1 MKKNKYIYGTIAAT
15 TAITL
20 ATVGASTVSADTQY
34 GIVLNRVT
42 GEWQTVNHVTGE
54 IVKSEPNGTYS
65 TYDEANAGLSS
76 WLETQAS
83 TVETPVATETTA
95 VAAPKTSADVKP
107 ALDAQQAVVDATA
120 QEATNAQADAD
131 AANQDVTTAQADI
144 ATATQA
150 VKDAEANAVNATPEN
165 IAANQADQAA
175 NLADQQAN
183 ATETD
188 QVNAEIADQ
197 TSKVADAQTA
207 VNTAQAEKDAA
218 DANVAAKEADVKAAQ
233 DAISGTGLAEAQ
245 ANLDQ
250 AKADVKTAE
259 SNVNTATKAVDTANQ
274 ADADRQTKIDAATT
288 DVAVKTDAVD
298 TAKAKLTAAQDAVTK
313 TSQALDITTQS
324 LSKAEQA
331 LAEYLDNNQN
341 SFALAVQKEILD
353 KTGETYFGDDVK
365 SLRDLVAQFK
375 ELLAQSQYRQ
385 AQDYAERHQLGAKL
399 TAFLT
404 NNSAE
409 KHLSNLIG
417 SDVLNS
423 TITVVDAVPQMT
435 FETYK
440 SLNIVISSQVNA
452 IRKLFETGTSSFLT
466 EQSLVDGWNAQKLYQ
481 NSAITMSNISLL
493 DKGHYENVTNATK
506 ENLFFTTT
514 TYRNRSTVTFKEL
527 SHWVLEGVMY
537 WLFEDAH
544 SNFGHHRHTLAD
556 GSHAYGIFA
565 NNVSAAVLEN
575 TFRTSK
581 SDSIV
586 YKLYDVKA
594 REAELTYWENVRDT
608 FNRKFQNLRQ
618 LQADNAEA
626 MSAIQNYVSLENTS
640 YTTYTKQGQSVP
652 VTIEAEITKAYTKAW
667 EYLVINDADITA
679 NTILPGVNFNDLS
692 AGYWLARMVPNVLFA
707 MTKEYAS
714 SDRNNIAGFDDYGY
728 LPYGAYAT
736 LTGNLRNTIPALKN
750 AVEIEKQN
758 LAQLLAQIPTDAKI
772 ATLQVAL
779 TKAQADQAQAQTA
792 SDEAKAKLTQ
802 ASSDYAT
809 ALEAKTQ
816 AEKVLADATAT
827 PLQTQVA
834 ENNLRLATIALQ
846 NAETRKADAQKA
858 VDNFSANLAEKKAAL
873 DTAKAEL
880 ATAQATATAKAEALK
895 TAQAN
900 LASQQA
906 TLDSLNK
913 ERDTL
918 LAEKDRLVE
927 EAKALA
933 EELNGYLNAPA
944 ILADAQA
951 TLTAKQAA
959 LTEAQAKAE
968 TAQTKLE
975 TVTAKLNEENAKLAE
990 LQAEYATVKDLE
1002 DKAKDNIIATLPDGT
1017 VVAVPKTAPT
1027 ADAKPA
1033 VDVNLVKD
1041 AVAKGQDVTV
1051 VDGEVVVANP
1061 QAGVTVTQT
1070 ATGEKV
1076 TYSRVERAKT
1086 LPNTGEQ
1093 TSLLALAGVA
1103 VLSSLGLASARRRKQ
1118 G

>member
-1 MKKNKYIYGTIAAT
+1 MNKKSIK
-15 TAITL
+15 TL
-20 ATVGASTVSADTQY
+20 ATGAAIATAIGATSAP
-34 GIVLNRVT
+34 VFAEEVKPVT
-42 GEWQTVNHVTGE
+42 T
-54 IVKSEPNGTYS
+54 
-65 TYDEANAGLSS
+65 
-76 WLETQAS
+76 
-83 TVETPVATETTA
+83 ETPAAETTA
-95 VAAPKTSADVKP
+95 VETSKTAAEAKSEVDAQAQVVADVQ
-107 ALDAQQAVVDATA
+107 AQVETANHQAQFANSDVS
-120 QEATNAQADAD
+120 NAQ
-131 AANQDVTTAQADI
+131 TAVD
-144 ATATQA
+144 TATQA
-150 VKDAEANAVNATPEN
+150 VKDAEANAANVTPDN

-175 NLADQQAN
+175 NLADQTAN

-188 QVNAEIADQ
+188 EVNAEIAAQ
-197 TSKVADAQTA
+197 TQAVADAQTA
-207 VNTAQAEKDAA
+207 VDTAQAETDQA
-218 DANVAAKEADVKAAQ
+218 DATVASKEADVKAAQ
-233 DAISGTGLAEAQ
+233 DALSGTGLAEAQ
-245 ANLDQ
+245 ATLDR
-250 AKADVKTAE
+250 ATADVKTAQD
-259 SNVNTATKAVDTANQ
+259 NVATATTAVDTAKK

-288 DVAVKTDAVD
+288 DLTVKTDAVD
-298 TAKAKLTAAQDAVTK
+298 TAKAKLTTAQDAVTK
-313 TSQALDITTQS
+313 TRQTLDITTQS

-385 AQDYAERHQLGAKL
+385 AQDYAVRHQLGAKI
-399 TAFLT
+399 TALLT

-481 NSAITMSNISLL
+481 NSAITMSNVPLL

-514 TYRNRSTVTFKEL
+514 TYKNLSTVTFKEL
-527 SHWVLEGVMY
+527 SHRALEGVMY

-544 SNFGHHRHTLAD
+544 SDFGHHRHTLED

-626 MSAIQNYVSLENTS
+626 MSAIQNYVSLKNTS

-679 NTILPGVNFNDLS
+679 NTILPGVNSNDLGV
-692 AGYWLARMVPNVLFA
+692 GYWLARMVPNVLFA

-736 LTGNLRNTIPALKN
+736 LTGNLRNTIPALKD
-750 AVEIEKQN
+750 AVELEKQN
-758 LAQLLAQIPTDAKI
+758 LAQLQAQLPTDAKI
-772 ATLQVAL
+772 ATLQANL
-779 TKAQADQAQAQTA
+779 TQAQAALTAAQTA
-792 SDEAKAKLTQ
+792 TDDAKAKLTQ

-809 ALEAKTQ
+809 ALELKTQ
-816 AEKVLADATAT
+816 AEKVLADVTAT

-834 ENNLRLATIALQ
+834 ENNLRLARIALQ
-846 NAETRKADAQKA
+846 NAETRQADAQKA

-880 ATAQATATAKAEALK
+880 ATAQATATAKAEALQ

-913 ERDTL
+913 ERDAL

-933 EELNGYLNAPA
+933 EELNGFLNAPA
-944 ILADAQA
+944 ILAETKA

-959 LTEAQAKAE
+959 LDEAQAKAE

-975 TVTAKLNEENAKLAE
+975 TVTAKLNEEKAKLAE

-1017 VVAVPKTAPT
+1017 VVAVPKDAPT

-1033 VDVNLVKD
+1033 VDIDLVKD
-1041 AVAKGQDVTV
+1041 AVAKGQDVKV
-1051 VDGEVVVANP
+1051 MDGKVVVTETP
-1061 QAGVTVTQT
+1061 AGVAVTQT

-1086 LPNTGEQ
+1086 LPNTGVQ
-1093 TSLLALAGVA
+1093 TSLLTLAGLT
-1103 VLSSLGLASARRRKQ
+1103 VLSSLGLAVTKRKRR